1 MANTEVGSAYISIIP
16 SLKGFSSKTF
26 SGFQKAACASFAAIG
41 ASAGAMVAQATKS
54 FAQFEQLQGGAETI
68 FESAADSII
77 KNAQGAF
84 DTAGISING
93 YMDQINLF
101 GMSLKQSLGGDVQKA
116 AQLGDVAIHDMAD
129 NTSVFGSNLRD
140 VQNAYQGF
148 AKQNYTML
156 DNLRLGYGGTREE
169 MQRLI
174 QDANAYEKANGRAG
188 DLTIEKFGD
197 VVQAIHDI
205 QEAQGMTGNS
215 AREAAHTISGS
226 IDTMKAAWQNWLTA
240 LADPRGD
247 IDGMTAKLMTS
258 IGNVAKNLLPVIVS
272 LAKNIAQALPAVLST
287 AIPALAGIISTFF
300 TSINWGEL
308 ASVVSN
314 GIGQAI
320 SMGINAITSIPD
332 VAGKLIGLIQEQLK
346 SATLDTS
353 GLFAGVDFGDLSSAL
368 DTLKTTISQAFTSI
382 GAALGNSANDG
393 SAFQSFGQVIANV
406 CTMIVNAI
414 NFAIPIITAMAADLI
429 NLGQVVLPIIIGAI
443 NTIAPI
449 ISSLLPVLTL
459 LSGFIAPVI
468 VGFMAFKA
476 LAPIIE
482 TLKGF
487 QTAFAAVNTVMMQ
500 NPILAVIA
508 AIALLAVGI
517 KTLWDTNEGFRNAVI
532 GIWEAV
538 VGAFTTAAQTIQGA
552 WQAVCDFFGMIVS
565 AISGFLSGA
574 GEVIGGIFQAA
585 GELVINIWNGV
596 ISFFAPVPAAII
608 GFFAGI
614 GGGISGFFSQAWELI
629 SGIWNAVI
637 SFFSGNPTAIIDF
650 FTSIPEGI
658 ASFFRSAA
666 DTLRNIW
673 DNAVSFIAGIPGK
686 IVGFFAGMHIEFPKI
701 KLPHFAIKGS
711 FSLSPP
717 SIPTLSVD
725 WYAKGGIF
733 SSPSVIGV
741 GEAGTEAVLPIDKLN
756 QFIDTPDKSADEQGY
771 GDKLD
776 KMIQLLELLLQK
788 DNSVYLNSTKISGE
802 LAVGASALA
811 KARGAAL

>member
-1 MANTEVGSAYISIIP
+1 MANTEVGSAYVSIIP
-16 SLKGFSSKTF
+16 SLKGFNSKTF

-41 ASAGAMVAQATKS
+41 AGASAMVAQATKS

-84 DTAGISING
+84 DTAGISINE
-93 YMDQINLF
+93 YMDQVNLF

-287 AIPALAGIISTFF
+287 AIPALAGVIATFF
-300 TSINWGEL
+300 TSINWTEL

-382 GAALGNSANDG
+382 SAALGNTTSDG
-393 SAFQSFGQVIANV
+393 SAFESFGQVVANV

-414 NFAIPIITAMAADLI
+414 NVAIPVITAMVTSLI
-429 NLGQVVLPIIIGAI
+429 NLGQDVLPMIAGAI
-443 NTIAPI
+443 SAIAP
-449 ISSLLPVLTL
+449 LVLAVLQTL
-459 LSGFIAPVI
+459 APLIGPVI
-468 VGFMAFKA
+468 AGFMLFKT
-476 LAPIIE
+476 LAPAIE
-482 TLKGF
+482 MLKGF
-487 QTAFAAVNTVMMQ
+487 QGAFAAVNQVMKA
-500 NPILAVIA
+500 NPILAIIS
-508 AIALLAVGI
+508 AIALLVIGI

-552 WQAVCDFFGMIVS
+552 WQAVCDFFGTIVG

-585 GELVINIWNGV
+585 GELVINIWTGV

-673 DNAVSFIAGIPGK
+673 DNAVSFIADIPGK

-701 KLPHFAIKGS
+701 KLPHFSIKGT

-733 SSPSVIGV
+733 SSPSIIGV

-756 QFIDTPDKSADEQGY
+756 QFIDTPDKSADEQEY

>member
-1 MANTEVGSAYISIIP
+1 
-16 SLKGFSSKTF
+16 
-26 SGFQKAACASFAAIG
+26 
-41 ASAGAMVAQATKS
+41 
-54 FAQFEQLQGGAETI
+54 
-68 FESAADSII
+68 
-77 KNAQGAF
+77 
-84 DTAGISING
+84 
-93 YMDQINLF
+93 
-101 GMSLKQSLGGDVQKA
+101 
-116 AQLGDVAIHDMAD
+116 
-129 NTSVFGSNLRD
+129 
-140 VQNAYQGF
+140 
-148 AKQNYTML
+148 
-156 DNLRLGYGGTREE
+156 

-258 IGNVAKNLLPVIVS
+258 IGNVVKNLLPVIVS

-287 AIPALAGIISTFF
+287 AIPALAGVIATFF
-300 TSINWGEL
+300 TSINWTEL

-382 GAALGNSANDG
+382 SAALGNTTSDG
-393 SAFQSFGQVIANV
+393 SAFESFGQVVANV

-414 NFAIPIITAMAADLI
+414 NVAIPVITAMVTSLI
-429 NLGQVVLPIIIGAI
+429 NLGQDVLPMIAGAI
-443 NTIAPI
+443 SAIAP
-449 ISSLLPVLTL
+449 LVLAVLQTL
-459 LSGFIAPVI
+459 APLIGPVI
-468 VGFMAFKA
+468 AGFMLFKT
-476 LAPIIE
+476 LAPAIE
-482 TLKGF
+482 MLKGF
-487 QTAFAAVNTVMMQ
+487 QGAFAAVNQVMKA
-500 NPILAVIA
+500 NPILAIIS
-508 AIALLAVGI
+508 AIALLVIGI

-552 WQAVCDFFGMIVS
+552 WQAVCDFFGTIVG

-585 GELVINIWNGV
+585 GELVINIWTGV

-666 DTLRNIW
+666 DTLRSIW
-673 DNAVSFIAGIPGK
+673 DNAVSFIADIPGK

-701 KLPHFAIKGS
+701 KLPHFSIKGS

-733 SSPSVIGV
+733 SSPSIIGV
-741 GEAGTEAVLPIDKLN
+741 GEAGTEAVLPIDKLS
-756 QFIDTPDKSADEQGY
+756 QFIDTPDKSADDQGY

-776 KMIQLLELLLQK
+776 KMIQLLQLLLQK
-788 DNSVYLNSTKISGE
+788 DNSVYLNSTKLSGE

>member
-41 ASAGAMVAQATKS
+41 ASAGAMIAQATKS

-68 FESAADSII
+68 FADAADSII

-84 DTAGISING
+84 DTAGISINE
-93 YMDQINLF
+93 YMDQVNLF

-174 QDANAYEKANGRAG
+174 QDANAYEKAQGRAG

-287 AIPALAGIISTFF
+287 AIPALASVIATFF
-300 TSINWGEL
+300 TSINWAEL

-414 NFAIPIITAMAADLI
+414 NFAIPVVTAGVTSLI
-429 NLGQVVLPIIIGAI
+429 GLGQAVLPIMSAMVPIVSSILQTLTPLAGIIGPAV
-443 NTIAPI
+443 A
-449 ISSLLPVLTL
+449 
-459 LSGFIAPVI
+459 
-468 VGFMAFKA
+468 GFMAFKA

-487 QTAFAAVNTVMMQ
+487 QGAFAAVNAVMKA
-500 NPILAVIA
+500 NPILAIIS
-508 AIALLAVGI
+508 AIALLVIGI
-517 KTLWDTNEGFRNAVI
+517 KTLWDTNEGFRSAVI

-538 VGAFTTAAQTIQGA
+538 VGAFTTAAQTVQGA
-552 WQAVCDFFGMIVS
+552 WQAVCDFFGTIVS

-673 DNAVSFIAGIPGK
+673 DNAVSFIADIPGK

-733 SSPSVIGV
+733 SSPSIIGV
-741 GEAGTEAVLPIDKLN
+741 GEAGTEAVLPIDKLS
-756 QFIDTPDKSADEQGY
+756 QFIDTPDKSADDQGY

-788 DNSVYLNSTKISGE
+788 DNSVYLNSTKLSGE

>member
-1 MANTEVGSAYISIIP
+1 
-16 SLKGFSSKTF
+16 
-26 SGFQKAACASFAAIG
+26 
-41 ASAGAMVAQATKS
+41 
-54 FAQFEQLQGGAETI
+54 
-68 FESAADSII
+68 
-77 KNAQGAF
+77 
-84 DTAGISING
+84 
-93 YMDQINLF
+93 
-101 GMSLKQSLGGDVQKA
+101 
-116 AQLGDVAIHDMAD
+116 
-129 NTSVFGSNLRD
+129 
-140 VQNAYQGF
+140 
-148 AKQNYTML
+148 
-156 DNLRLGYGGTREE
+156 

-287 AIPALAGIISTFF
+287 AIPALAGVIATFF
-300 TSINWGEL
+300 TSINWTEL

-382 GAALGNSANDG
+382 SAALGNTTSDG
-393 SAFQSFGQVIANV
+393 SAFESFGQVVANV

-414 NFAIPIITAMAADLI
+414 NVAIPVITAMVTSLI
-429 NLGQVVLPIIIGAI
+429 NLGQDVLPMIAGAI
-443 NTIAPI
+443 SAIAP
-449 ISSLLPVLTL
+449 LVLAVLQTL
-459 LSGFIAPVI
+459 APLIGPVI
-468 VGFMAFKA
+468 AGFMLFKT
-476 LAPIIE
+476 LAPAIE
-482 TLKGF
+482 MLKGF
-487 QTAFAAVNTVMMQ
+487 QGAFAAVNQVMKA
-500 NPILAVIA
+500 NPILAIIS
-508 AIALLAVGI
+508 AIALLVIGI

-552 WQAVCDFFGMIVS
+552 WQAVCDFFGTIVG

-585 GELVINIWNGV
+585 GELVINIWTGV

-673 DNAVSFIAGIPGK
+673 DNAVSFIADIPGK

>member
-1 MANTEVGSAYISIIP
+1 MANTEVGSAYVSIIP
-16 SLKGFSSKTF
+16 SLKGFNSKTF

-41 ASAGAMVAQATKS
+41 AGASAMVAQATKS

-68 FESAADSII
+68 FADAADSII

-84 DTAGISING
+84 DTAGISINE
-93 YMDQINLF
+93 YMDQVNLF

-287 AIPALAGIISTFF
+287 AIPALAGVIATFF
-300 TSINWGEL
+300 TSINWTEL

-382 GAALGNSANDG
+382 SAALGNTTSDG
-393 SAFQSFGQVIANV
+393 SAFESFGQVVANV

-414 NFAIPIITAMAADLI
+414 NVAIPVITAMVTSLI
-429 NLGQVVLPIIIGAI
+429 NLGQDVLPMIAGAI
-443 NTIAPI
+443 SAIAP
-449 ISSLLPVLTL
+449 LVLAVLQTL
-459 LSGFIAPVI
+459 APLIGPVI
-468 VGFMAFKA
+468 AGFMLFKT
-476 LAPIIE
+476 LAPAIE
-482 TLKGF
+482 MLKGF
-487 QTAFAAVNTVMMQ
+487 QGAFAAVNQVMKA
-500 NPILAVIA
+500 NPILAIIS
-508 AIALLAVGI
+508 AIALLVIGI

-552 WQAVCDFFGMIVS
+552 WQAVCDFFGTIVG

-585 GELVINIWNGV
+585 GELVINIWTGV

-658 ASFFRSAA
+658 SGFFRSAA

-673 DNAVSFIAGIPGK
+673 DNAVSFIADIPGK

-701 KLPHFAIKGS
+701 KLPHFSIKGS

-733 SSPSVIGV
+733 SSPSIIGV
-741 GEAGTEAVLPIDKLN
+741 GEAGTEAVLPIDKLS
-756 QFIDTPDKSADEQGY
+756 QFIDTPDKSADDQGY

-788 DNSVYLNSTKISGE
+788 DNSVYLNSTKLSGE

>member
-1 MANTEVGSAYISIIP
+1 MANTEVGSAYVSIIP
-16 SLKGFSSKTF
+16 SLKGFNSKTF

-41 ASAGAMVAQATKS
+41 AGASAMVAQATKS

-84 DTAGISING
+84 DTAGISINE
-93 YMDQINLF
+93 YMDQVNLF

-332 VAGKLIGLIQEQLK
+332 VAGKLIGLIQDQLK

-382 GAALGNSANDG
+382 SAALGNSASDG
-393 SAFQSFGQVIANV
+393 SAFQSFGQTIANV

-414 NFAIPIITAMAADLI
+414 NFAIPVVTAGVTSLI
-429 NLGQVVLPIIIGAI
+429 GLGQAVLPIMSAMVPIVSSILQTLTPLAGIIGPAV
-443 NTIAPI
+443 A
-449 ISSLLPVLTL
+449 
-459 LSGFIAPVI
+459 
-468 VGFMAFKA
+468 GFMAFKA

-487 QTAFAAVNTVMMQ
+487 QGAFAAVNAVMKA
-500 NPILAVIA
+500 NPILAIIS
-508 AIALLAVGI
+508 AIALLVIGI
-517 KTLWDTNEGFRNAVI
+517 KTLWDANEGFRSAVI

-552 WQAVCDFFGMIVS
+552 WQAVCDFFGTIVG

-585 GELVINIWNGV
+585 GELVINIWTGV

-673 DNAVSFIAGIPGK
+673 DNAVSFIADIPGK

>member
-1 MANTEVGSAYISIIP
+1 
-16 SLKGFSSKTF
+16 
-26 SGFQKAACASFAAIG
+26 
-41 ASAGAMVAQATKS
+41 
-54 FAQFEQLQGGAETI
+54 
-68 FESAADSII
+68 
-77 KNAQGAF
+77 
-84 DTAGISING
+84 
-93 YMDQINLF
+93 
-101 GMSLKQSLGGDVQKA
+101 
-116 AQLGDVAIHDMAD
+116 
-129 NTSVFGSNLRD
+129 
-140 VQNAYQGF
+140 
-148 AKQNYTML
+148 
-156 DNLRLGYGGTREE
+156 

-226 IDTMKAAWQNWLTA
+226 IDTMKAAWENWLTA

-247 IDGMTAKLMTS
+247 IDGMTAKLITS

-287 AIPALAGIISTFF
+287 AIPALAGVIATFC
-300 TSINWGEL
+300 TSINWAEL

-382 GAALGNSANDG
+382 SAAFGNTSSDG

-414 NFAIPIITAMAADLI
+414 NFAIPVVAAGVTSLI
-429 NLGQVVLPIIIGAI
+429 GLGQAVLPIMSAMVPIVSSILQTLTPLAGIIGPAV
-443 NTIAPI
+443 A
-449 ISSLLPVLTL
+449 
-459 LSGFIAPVI
+459 
-468 VGFMAFKA
+468 GFMAFKA

-487 QTAFAAVNTVMMQ
+487 QGAFAAVNAVMKA
-500 NPILAVIA
+500 NPILAIIS
-508 AIALLAVGI
+508 AIALLVIGI
-517 KTLWDTNEGFRNAVI
+517 KTLWDTNEGFRSAVI

-538 VGAFTTAAQTIQGA
+538 VGAFTTAAQTVQGA
-552 WQAVCDFFGMIVS
+552 WQAVCDFFGTIVS

-585 GELVINIWNGV
+585 GDMVINIWNGV

-629 SGIWNAVI
+629 SGIWNAVV
-637 SFFSGNPTAIIDF
+637 SFFSSNPTAIIDF

-666 DTLRNIW
+666 DTLRSIW
-673 DNAVSFIAGIPGK
+673 DNAVSFIADIPGK

-701 KLPHFAIKGS
+701 KLPHFSIKGS

-733 SSPSVIGV
+733 SSPSIIGV

-756 QFIDTPDKSADEQGY
+756 QFIDTPDKSADEQEY

>member
-1 MANTEVGSAYISIIP
+1 MANTEVGSAYVSIIP
-16 SLKGFSSKTF
+16 SLKGFNSKTF

-41 ASAGAMVAQATKS
+41 ASAGAMIAQATKS

-68 FESAADSII
+68 FADAADSII

-84 DTAGISING
+84 DTAGISINE
-93 YMDQINLF
+93 YMDQVNLF

-287 AIPALAGIISTFF
+287 AIPALADIIATFF

-353 GLFAGVDFGDLSSAL
+353 GLFAGVDFGDLSAAL

-382 GAALGNSANDG
+382 SAALGNTSSDG
-393 SAFQSFGQVIANV
+393 SEFQSFGQVIANV

-414 NFAIPIITAMAADLI
+414 NFAIPVVTAGVTSLI
-429 NLGQVVLPIIIGAI
+429 GLGQAVLPIMSAMVPIVSSILQTLTPLAGIIGPAI
-443 NTIAPI
+443 A
-449 ISSLLPVLTL
+449 
-459 LSGFIAPVI
+459 GFL
-468 VGFMAFKA
+468 AFKA
-476 LAPIIE
+476 IAPIIE

-487 QTAFAAVNTVMMQ
+487 QGAFAAVNAVMKA
-500 NPILAVIA
+500 NPILAIIS
-508 AIALLAVGI
+508 AIALLVIGI

-552 WQAVCDFFGMIVS
+552 WQAVCDFFGTIVS

-574 GEVIGGIFQAA
+574 GEVIGGIFQTA
-585 GELVINIWNGV
+585 GELVINIWTGV

-673 DNAVSFIAGIPGK
+673 DNAVSFIADIPGK

-701 KLPHFAIKGS
+701 KLPHFSIKGS

-733 SSPSVIGV
+733 SSPSIIGV

-756 QFIDTPDKSADEQGY
+756 QFIDTPDKNADEQGY

-788 DNSVYLNSTKISGE
+788 DSSVYLNSTKLSGE
-802 LAVGASALA
+802 LAIGASALA

>member
-1 MANTEVGSAYISIIP
+1 
-16 SLKGFSSKTF
+16 
-26 SGFQKAACASFAAIG
+26 
-41 ASAGAMVAQATKS
+41 
-54 FAQFEQLQGGAETI
+54 
-68 FESAADSII
+68 
-77 KNAQGAF
+77 
-84 DTAGISING
+84 
-93 YMDQINLF
+93 
-101 GMSLKQSLGGDVQKA
+101 
-116 AQLGDVAIHDMAD
+116 
-129 NTSVFGSNLRD
+129 
-140 VQNAYQGF
+140 
-148 AKQNYTML
+148 
-156 DNLRLGYGGTREE
+156 

-226 IDTMKAAWQNWLTA
+226 IDTMKAAWENWLTA

-247 IDGMTAKLMTS
+247 IDGMTAKLITS

-287 AIPALAGIISTFF
+287 AIPALAGVIATFC
-300 TSINWGEL
+300 TSINWAEL

-382 GAALGNSANDG
+382 SAAFGNTSSDG

-414 NFAIPIITAMAADLI
+414 NFAIPVVAAGVTSLI
-429 NLGQVVLPIIIGAI
+429 GLGQAVLPIMSAMVPIVSSILQTLTPLAGIIGPAV
-443 NTIAPI
+443 A
-449 ISSLLPVLTL
+449 
-459 LSGFIAPVI
+459 
-468 VGFMAFKA
+468 GFMAFKA

-487 QTAFAAVNTVMMQ
+487 QGAFAAVNAVMKA
-500 NPILAVIA
+500 NPILAIIS
-508 AIALLAVGI
+508 AIALLVIGI
-517 KTLWDTNEGFRNAVI
+517 KTLWDTNEGFRSAVI

-538 VGAFTTAAQTIQGA
+538 VGAFTTAAQTVQGA
-552 WQAVCDFFGMIVS
+552 WQAVCDFFGTIVS

-585 GELVINIWNGV
+585 GDMVINIWNGV

-629 SGIWNAVI
+629 SGIWNAVV
-637 SFFSGNPTAIIDF
+637 SFFSSNPTAIIDF

-666 DTLRNIW
+666 DTLRSIW
-673 DNAVSFIAGIPGK
+673 DNAVSFIADIPGK

-701 KLPHFAIKGS
+701 KLPHFSIKGS

-733 SSPSVIGV
+733 SSPSIIGV

-756 QFIDTPDKSADEQGY
+756 QFIDTPDKSADEQEY

-788 DNSVYLNSTKISGE
+788 DNSVYLNSTKLSGE

>member
-1 MANTEVGSAYISIIP
+1 
-16 SLKGFSSKTF
+16 
-26 SGFQKAACASFAAIG
+26 
-41 ASAGAMVAQATKS
+41 
-54 FAQFEQLQGGAETI
+54 
-68 FESAADSII
+68 
-77 KNAQGAF
+77 
-84 DTAGISING
+84 
-93 YMDQINLF
+93 
-101 GMSLKQSLGGDVQKA
+101 
-116 AQLGDVAIHDMAD
+116 
-129 NTSVFGSNLRD
+129 
-140 VQNAYQGF
+140 
-148 AKQNYTML
+148 
-156 DNLRLGYGGTREE
+156 

-300 TSINWGEL
+300 TSINWAEL
-308 ASVVSN
+308 ASVVSS

-320 SMGINAITSIPD
+320 SLGINAITSIPD

-353 GLFAGVDFGDLSSAL
+353 GLFAGVDFGDLSAAL
-368 DTLKTTISQAFTSI
+368 DTLKTTISQAFTDI
-382 GAALGNSANDG
+382 GAALGNTSSDG

-414 NFAIPIITAMAADLI
+414 NFAIPVVTIMATSLI
-429 NLGQVVLPIIIGAI
+429 NLGQAVLPIIIGAI

-468 VGFMAFKA
+468 AGIMAFKA

-482 TLKGF
+482 MLKGF
-487 QTAFAAVNTVMMQ
+487 QAAFAAVNAVMMA
-500 NPILAVIA
+500 NPIVAVIA

-552 WQAVCDFFGMIVS
+552 WQAVCDFFGTIVS

-585 GELVINIWNGV
+585 GELVINIWTGV
-596 ISFFAPVPAAII
+596 ISFFATVPAAII

-673 DNAVSFIAGIPGK
+673 DNAVSFIADIPGK

>member
-1 MANTEVGSAYISIIP
+1 
-16 SLKGFSSKTF
+16 
-26 SGFQKAACASFAAIG
+26 
-41 ASAGAMVAQATKS
+41 
-54 FAQFEQLQGGAETI
+54 
-68 FESAADSII
+68 
-77 KNAQGAF
+77 
-84 DTAGISING
+84 
-93 YMDQINLF
+93 
-101 GMSLKQSLGGDVQKA
+101 
-116 AQLGDVAIHDMAD
+116 
-129 NTSVFGSNLRD
+129 
-140 VQNAYQGF
+140 
-148 AKQNYTML
+148 
-156 DNLRLGYGGTREE
+156 

-226 IDTMKAAWQNWLTA
+226 IDTMKAAWENWLTA

-247 IDGMTAKLMTS
+247 IDGMTAKLITS

-287 AIPALAGIISTFF
+287 AIPALAGVIATFC
-300 TSINWGEL
+300 TSINWAEL

-382 GAALGNSANDG
+382 SAAFGNTSSDG

-414 NFAIPIITAMAADLI
+414 NFAIPVVAAGVTSLI
-429 NLGQVVLPIIIGAI
+429 GLGQAVLPIMSAMVPIVSSILQTLTPLAGIIGPAV
-443 NTIAPI
+443 A
-449 ISSLLPVLTL
+449 
-459 LSGFIAPVI
+459 
-468 VGFMAFKA
+468 GFMAFKA

-487 QTAFAAVNTVMMQ
+487 QGAFAAVNAVMKA
-500 NPILAVIA
+500 NPILAIIS
-508 AIALLAVGI
+508 AIALLVIGI
-517 KTLWDTNEGFRNAVI
+517 KTLWDTNEGFRSAVI

-538 VGAFTTAAQTIQGA
+538 VGAFTTAAQTVQGA
-552 WQAVCDFFGMIVS
+552 WQAVCDFFGTIVS
-565 AISGFLSGA
+565 AISGFLSSA

-585 GELVINIWNGV
+585 GDMVINIWNGV

-629 SGIWNAVI
+629 SGIWNAVV
-637 SFFSGNPTAIIDF
+637 SFFSSNPTAIIDF

-666 DTLRNIW
+666 DTLRSIW
-673 DNAVSFIAGIPGK
+673 DNAVSFIADIPGK

-701 KLPHFAIKGS
+701 KLPHFSIKGS

-733 SSPSVIGV
+733 SSPSIIGV

-756 QFIDTPDKSADEQGY
+756 QFIDTPDKSADEQEY

>member
-1 MANTEVGSAYISIIP
+1 
-16 SLKGFSSKTF
+16 
-26 SGFQKAACASFAAIG
+26 
-41 ASAGAMVAQATKS
+41 
-54 FAQFEQLQGGAETI
+54 
-68 FESAADSII
+68 
-77 KNAQGAF
+77 
-84 DTAGISING
+84 
-93 YMDQINLF
+93 
-101 GMSLKQSLGGDVQKA
+101 
-116 AQLGDVAIHDMAD
+116 
-129 NTSVFGSNLRD
+129 
-140 VQNAYQGF
+140 
-148 AKQNYTML
+148 
-156 DNLRLGYGGTREE
+156 

-300 TSINWGEL
+300 TSINWAEL
-308 ASVVSN
+308 ASVVSS

-320 SMGINAITSIPD
+320 SMGISAITSIPD

-353 GLFAGVDFGDLSSAL
+353 GLFAGVDFSGLSSAL
-368 DTLKTTISQAFTSI
+368 DTLKTTISQAFASI
-382 GAALGNSANDG
+382 SAALGNSASDD
-393 SAFQSFGQVIANV
+393 SAFQSFGQTIANV

-414 NFAIPIITAMAADLI
+414 NFAIPVVTAGVTSLI
-429 NLGQVVLPIIIGAI
+429 GLGQAVLPIMSAMV
-443 NTIAPI
+443 PI
-449 ISSLLPVLTL
+449 VSSLLQTLTPL
-459 LSGFIAPVI
+459 AGIIGPAVAGFL
-468 VGFMAFKA
+468 AFKA
-476 LAPIIE
+476 IAPIIE

-487 QTAFAAVNTVMMQ
+487 QGAFAAVNAVMKA
-500 NPILAVIA
+500 NPILAIIS
-508 AIALLAVGI
+508 AIALLVIGI

-538 VGAFTTAAQTIQGA
+538 VGAFTTAAQTVQGA
-552 WQAVCDFFGMIVS
+552 WQAVCDFFGTIVS
-565 AISGFLSGA
+565 TISGFLSGA

-585 GELVINIWNGV
+585 GDLVINIWSGV
-596 ISFFAPVPAAII
+596 VSFFAPIPGAII
-608 GFFAGI
+608 ALFSGI
-614 GGGISGFFSQAWELI
+614 GSGISGFFSQAWELI
-629 SGIWNAVI
+629 SGIWSAVVG
-637 SFFSGNPTAIIDF
+637 FFAGNPTAIIDF
-650 FTSIPEGI
+650 FASIPEGI
-658 ASFFRSAA
+658 SGFFRSAG
-666 DTLRNIW
+666 DTLRSIW
-673 DNAVSFIAGIPGK
+673 DGVISFFADIPGK

-701 KLPHFAIKGS
+701 KLPHFSIHGS
-711 FSLSPP
+711 FSLNPP
-717 SIPTLSVD
+717 SIPTLGVD

-756 QFIDTPDKSADEQGY
+756 QFIDTPDKNADEGGY

-788 DNSVYLNSTKISGE
+788 DSSVYLNSTKLSGE
-802 LAVGASALA
+802 LAGGASALA
-811 KARGAAL
+811 RARGAAL

>member
-1 MANTEVGSAYISIIP
+1 
-16 SLKGFSSKTF
+16 
-26 SGFQKAACASFAAIG
+26 
-41 ASAGAMVAQATKS
+41 
-54 FAQFEQLQGGAETI
+54 
-68 FESAADSII
+68 
-77 KNAQGAF
+77 
-84 DTAGISING
+84 
-93 YMDQINLF
+93 
-101 GMSLKQSLGGDVQKA
+101 
-116 AQLGDVAIHDMAD
+116 
-129 NTSVFGSNLRD
+129 
-140 VQNAYQGF
+140 
-148 AKQNYTML
+148 
-156 DNLRLGYGGTREE
+156 

-287 AIPALAGIISTFF
+287 AIPALAGVIATFF
-300 TSINWGEL
+300 TSINWTEL

-382 GAALGNSANDG
+382 SAALGNTTSDG
-393 SAFQSFGQVIANV
+393 SAFESFGQVVANV

-414 NFAIPIITAMAADLI
+414 NVAIPVITAMVTSLI
-429 NLGQVVLPIIIGAI
+429 NLGQDVLPMIAGAI
-443 NTIAPI
+443 SAIAP
-449 ISSLLPVLTL
+449 LVLAVLQTL
-459 LSGFIAPVI
+459 APLIGPVI
-468 VGFMAFKA
+468 AGFMLFKT
-476 LAPIIE
+476 LAPAIE
-482 TLKGF
+482 MLKGF
-487 QTAFAAVNTVMMQ
+487 QGAFAAVNQVMKA
-500 NPILAVIA
+500 NPILAIIS
-508 AIALLAVGI
+508 AIALLVIGI

-552 WQAVCDFFGMIVS
+552 WQAVCDFFGTIVG

-585 GELVINIWNGV
+585 GELVINIWTGV

-666 DTLRNIW
+666 DTLRSIW
-673 DNAVSFIAGIPGK
+673 DNAVSFIADIPGK

-701 KLPHFAIKGS
+701 KLPHFSIKGS

-733 SSPSVIGV
+733 SSPSIIGV
-741 GEAGTEAVLPIDKLN
+741 GEAGTEAVLPIDKLS
-756 QFIDTPDKSADEQGY
+756 QFIDTPDKSADDQGY

-776 KMIQLLELLLQK
+776 KMIQLLQLLLQK
-788 DNSVYLNSTKISGE
+788 DNSVYLNSTKLSGE

>member
-1 MANTEVGSAYISIIP
+1 
-16 SLKGFSSKTF
+16 
-26 SGFQKAACASFAAIG
+26 
-41 ASAGAMVAQATKS
+41 
-54 FAQFEQLQGGAETI
+54 
-68 FESAADSII
+68 
-77 KNAQGAF
+77 
-84 DTAGISING
+84 
-93 YMDQINLF
+93 
-101 GMSLKQSLGGDVQKA
+101 
-116 AQLGDVAIHDMAD
+116 
-129 NTSVFGSNLRD
+129 
-140 VQNAYQGF
+140 
-148 AKQNYTML
+148 
-156 DNLRLGYGGTREE
+156 

-287 AIPALAGIISTFF
+287 AIPALAGIIATFF
-300 TSINWGEL
+300 TSINWNEL
-308 ASVVSN
+308 ASVVSS

-332 VAGKLIGLIQEQLK
+332 VAGKLIGLIQDQLK

-382 GAALGNSANDG
+382 SAALGNSASDG

-414 NFAIPIITAMAADLI
+414 NFAIPVVTAMATSLI
-429 NLGQVVLPIIIGAI
+429 NLGQVVLPTLVGVLVPVVSSLLQTFTPLAGIIGPVIAGFLAFKA
-443 NTIAPI
+443 IAPI
-449 ISSLLPVLTL
+449 IE
-459 LSGFIAPVI
+459 
-468 VGFMAFKA
+468 M
-476 LAPIIE
+476 
-482 TLKGF
+482 LKGF
-487 QTAFAAVNTVMMQ
+487 QTTFAAVNAVMMA
-500 NPILAVIA
+500 NPIVAVIA

-552 WQAVCDFFGMIVS
+552 WQAVCDFFGTIVS
-565 AISGFLSGA
+565 TISGFLSGA

-585 GELVINIWNGV
+585 GELVIGIWTGV
-596 ISFFAPVPAAII
+596 VSFFAPIPAAII

-658 ASFFRSAA
+658 SSFFRSAA

-673 DNAVSFIAGIPGK
+673 DNVVSFVADIPGK

-701 KLPHFAIKGS
+701 KLPHFSVKGS

-717 SIPTLSVD
+717 SVPTLGID

-733 SSPSVIGV
+733 NSPSVIGV

-788 DNSVYLNSTKISGE
+788 DNSVYLNSTKLSGE

>member
-1 MANTEVGSAYISIIP
+1 MANTEVGSAYVSIIP

-41 ASAGAMVAQATKS
+41 AGASAMVAQATKS

-68 FESAADSII
+68 FADAADSII

-84 DTAGISING
+84 DTAGISINE
-93 YMDQINLF
+93 YMDQVNLF

-382 GAALGNSANDG
+382 SAALGNSASDG
-393 SAFQSFGQVIANV
+393 SAFESFGQVIANV

-414 NFAIPIITAMAADLI
+414 NFAIPVVTAGVTSLI
-429 NLGQVVLPIIIGAI
+429 GLGQAVLPIMSAMVPIVSSILQTLTPLAGIIGPAV
-443 NTIAPI
+443 A
-449 ISSLLPVLTL
+449 
-459 LSGFIAPVI
+459 
-468 VGFMAFKA
+468 GFMAFKA

-487 QTAFAAVNTVMMQ
+487 QGAFAAVNAVMKA
-500 NPILAVIA
+500 NPILAIIS
-508 AIALLAVGI
+508 AIALLVIGI
-517 KTLWDTNEGFRNAVI
+517 KTLWDTNEGFRSAVI

-538 VGAFTTAAQTIQGA
+538 VGAFTTAAQTVQGA
-552 WQAVCDFFGMIVS
+552 WQAVCDFFGTIVS

-673 DNAVSFIAGIPGK
+673 DNAVSFIADIPGK

>member
-1 MANTEVGSAYISIIP
+1 
-16 SLKGFSSKTF
+16 
-26 SGFQKAACASFAAIG
+26 
-41 ASAGAMVAQATKS
+41 
-54 FAQFEQLQGGAETI
+54 
-68 FESAADSII
+68 
-77 KNAQGAF
+77 
-84 DTAGISING
+84 
-93 YMDQINLF
+93 
-101 GMSLKQSLGGDVQKA
+101 
-116 AQLGDVAIHDMAD
+116 
-129 NTSVFGSNLRD
+129 
-140 VQNAYQGF
+140 
-148 AKQNYTML
+148 
-156 DNLRLGYGGTREE
+156 

-287 AIPALAGIISTFF
+287 AIPALASIIATFF

-320 SMGINAITSIPD
+320 SIGINAITSIPD

-353 GLFAGVDFGDLSSAL
+353 GLFAGVDFGDLSGAL

-382 GAALGNSANDG
+382 SAALGNSASDG
-393 SAFQSFGQVIANV
+393 SAFESFGQVIANV

-414 NFAIPIITAMAADLI
+414 NFAIPVVTAGVTSLI
-429 NLGQVVLPIIIGAI
+429 GLGQAVLPIMSAMVPIVSSILQTLTPLAGIIGPAV
-443 NTIAPI
+443 A
-449 ISSLLPVLTL
+449 
-459 LSGFIAPVI
+459 
-468 VGFMAFKA
+468 GFMAFKA

-487 QTAFAAVNTVMMQ
+487 QGAFAAVNAVMKA
-500 NPILAVIA
+500 NPILAIIS
-508 AIALLAVGI
+508 AIALLVIGI
-517 KTLWDTNEGFRNAVI
+517 KTLWDTNEGFRSAVI

-538 VGAFTTAAQTIQGA
+538 VGAFTTAAQTVQGA
-552 WQAVCDFFGMIVS
+552 WQAVCDFFGTIVS

-673 DNAVSFIAGIPGK
+673 DNAVSFIADIPGK

>member
-1 MANTEVGSAYISIIP
+1 MANTEVGSAYVSIIP

-41 ASAGAMVAQATKS
+41 AGASAMVAQATKS

-68 FESAADSII
+68 FADAADSII

-84 DTAGISING
+84 DTAGISINE
-93 YMDQINLF
+93 YMDQVNLF

-287 AIPALAGIISTFF
+287 AIPALASVIATFF
-300 TSINWGEL
+300 TSINWAEL

-414 NFAIPIITAMAADLI
+414 NFAIPVVTAGVTSLI
-429 NLGQVVLPIIIGAI
+429 GLGQAVLPIMSAMVPIVSSILQTLTPLAGIIGPAV
-443 NTIAPI
+443 A
-449 ISSLLPVLTL
+449 
-459 LSGFIAPVI
+459 
-468 VGFMAFKA
+468 GFMAFKA

-487 QTAFAAVNTVMMQ
+487 QGAFAAVNAVMKA
-500 NPILAVIA
+500 NPILAIIS
-508 AIALLAVGI
+508 AIALLVIGI
-517 KTLWDTNEGFRNAVI
+517 KTLWDTNEGFRSAVI

-538 VGAFTTAAQTIQGA
+538 VGAFTTAAQTVQGA
-552 WQAVCDFFGMIVS
+552 WQAVCDFFGTIVS

-673 DNAVSFIAGIPGK
+673 DNAVSFIADIPGK

-733 SSPSVIGV
+733 SSPSIIGV
-741 GEAGTEAVLPIDKLN
+741 GEAGTEAVLPIDKLS
-756 QFIDTPDKSADEQGY
+756 QFIDTPDKSADDQGY

-788 DNSVYLNSTKISGE
+788 DNSVYLNSTKLSGE

>member
-1 MANTEVGSAYISIIP
+1 MANTEVGSAYVSIIP
-16 SLKGFSSKTF
+16 SLKGFNSKTF

-41 ASAGAMVAQATKS
+41 AGASAMVAQATKS

-84 DTAGISING
+84 DTAGISINE
-93 YMDQINLF
+93 YMDQVNLF

-382 GAALGNSANDG
+382 SAALGNSASDG
-393 SAFQSFGQVIANV
+393 SAFESFGQVIANV

-414 NFAIPIITAMAADLI
+414 NFAIPVVTAGVTSLI
-429 NLGQVVLPIIIGAI
+429 GLGQAVLPIMSAMVPIVSSILQTLTPLAGIIGPAV
-443 NTIAPI
+443 A
-449 ISSLLPVLTL
+449 
-459 LSGFIAPVI
+459 
-468 VGFMAFKA
+468 GFMAFKA

-487 QTAFAAVNTVMMQ
+487 QGAFAAVNAVMKA
-500 NPILAVIA
+500 NPILAIIS
-508 AIALLAVGI
+508 AIALLVIGI

-552 WQAVCDFFGMIVS
+552 WQAVCDFFGTIVS

-585 GELVINIWNGV
+585 GELVINIWTGV

-629 SGIWNAVI
+629 SGIWDAVI

-673 DNAVSFIAGIPGK
+673 DNAVSFIADIPGK

-701 KLPHFAIKGS
+701 KLPHFSIKGT

-733 SSPSVIGV
+733 SSPSIIGV

-756 QFIDTPDKSADEQGY
+756 QFIDTPDKSADEQEY

>member
-1 MANTEVGSAYISIIP
+1 
-16 SLKGFSSKTF
+16 
-26 SGFQKAACASFAAIG
+26 
-41 ASAGAMVAQATKS
+41 
-54 FAQFEQLQGGAETI
+54 
-68 FESAADSII
+68 
-77 KNAQGAF
+77 
-84 DTAGISING
+84 
-93 YMDQINLF
+93 
-101 GMSLKQSLGGDVQKA
+101 
-116 AQLGDVAIHDMAD
+116 
-129 NTSVFGSNLRD
+129 
-140 VQNAYQGF
+140 
-148 AKQNYTML
+148 
-156 DNLRLGYGGTREE
+156 

-226 IDTMKAAWQNWLTA
+226 IDTMKAAWENWLTA

-247 IDGMTAKLMTS
+247 IDGMTGKLITS

-287 AIPALAGIISTFF
+287 AIPALASVIATFF
-300 TSINWGEL
+300 TSINWAEL

-368 DTLKTTISQAFTSI
+368 DTLKTTISQAFTNIS
-382 GAALGNSANDG
+382 AALGNSANDG
-393 SAFQSFGQVIANV
+393 TAFQSFGQVIANV

-414 NFAIPIITAMAADLI
+414 NFAIPVVTAGVTSLI
-429 NLGQVVLPIIIGAI
+429 GLGQAVLPIMSAMVPIVSSILQTLTPLAGIIGPAV
-443 NTIAPI
+443 A
-449 ISSLLPVLTL
+449 
-459 LSGFIAPVI
+459 
-468 VGFMAFKA
+468 GFMAFKA
-476 LAPIIE
+476 IAPIIE

-487 QTAFAAVNTVMMQ
+487 QGAFAAVNQVMKA
-500 NPILAVIA
+500 NPILAIIS
-508 AIALLAVGI
+508 AIALLVIGI
-517 KTLWDTNEGFRNAVI
+517 KTLWDTNEGFRSAVI

-538 VGAFTTAAQTIQGA
+538 VGAFTTAAQTVQGA
-552 WQAVCDFFGMIVS
+552 WQAVCDFFGTIVS
-565 AISGFLSGA
+565 TISGFLSGA

-673 DNAVSFIAGIPGK
+673 DNAVSFIADIPGK

>member
-1 MANTEVGSAYISIIP
+1 MANTEVGSAYVSIIP
-16 SLKGFSSKTF
+16 SLKGFNSKTF

-68 FESAADSII
+68 FESAADSIV

-226 IDTMKAAWQNWLTA
+226 IDTMKAAWENWLTA

-247 IDGMTAKLMTS
+247 IDGMTAKLITS

-287 AIPALAGIISTFF
+287 AIPALADIIATFF
-300 TSINWGEL
+300 TSINWSEL
-308 ASVVSN
+308 ASVVSS

-382 GAALGNSANDG
+382 SAALGNSASDG
-393 SAFQSFGQVIANV
+393 SAFESFGQVIANV

-414 NFAIPIITAMAADLI
+414 NFAIPVVTAGVTSLI
-429 NLGQVVLPIIIGAI
+429 GLGQAVLPIMSAMVPIVSSILQTLTPLAGIIGPAV
-443 NTIAPI
+443 A
-449 ISSLLPVLTL
+449 
-459 LSGFIAPVI
+459 
-468 VGFMAFKA
+468 GFMAFKA

-487 QTAFAAVNTVMMQ
+487 QGAFAAVNAVMKA
-500 NPILAVIA
+500 NPILAIIS
-508 AIALLAVGI
+508 AIALLVIGI
-517 KTLWDTNEGFRNAVI
+517 KTLWDTNEGFRSAVI

-538 VGAFTTAAQTIQGA
+538 VGAFTTAAQTVQGA
-552 WQAVCDFFGMIVS
+552 WQAVCDFFGTIVS
-565 AISGFLSGA
+565 AISGFLNGA

-585 GELVINIWNGV
+585 GELVINIWMGV

-673 DNAVSFIAGIPGK
+673 DNAVSFIADIPGK

>member
-1 MANTEVGSAYISIIP
+1 MANTEVGSAYVSIIP
-16 SLKGFSSKTF
+16 SLKGFNSKTF

-41 ASAGAMVAQATKS
+41 AGASAMVAQATKS

-68 FESAADSII
+68 FADAADSII

-84 DTAGISING
+84 DTAGISINE
-93 YMDQINLF
+93 YMDQVNLF

-226 IDTMKAAWQNWLTA
+226 IDTMKAAWENWLTA

-247 IDGMTAKLMTS
+247 IDGMTAKLITS

-287 AIPALAGIISTFF
+287 AIPALADIIATFF
-300 TSINWGEL
+300 TSINWSEL
-308 ASVVSN
+308 ASVVSS

-382 GAALGNSANDG
+382 SAALGNSASDG
-393 SAFQSFGQVIANV
+393 SAFESFGQVIANV

-414 NFAIPIITAMAADLI
+414 NFAIPVVTAGVTSLI
-429 NLGQVVLPIIIGAI
+429 GLGQAVLPIMSAIVPIVSSILQTLTPLAGIIGPAV
-443 NTIAPI
+443 A
-449 ISSLLPVLTL
+449 
-459 LSGFIAPVI
+459 
-468 VGFMAFKA
+468 GFMAFKA

-487 QTAFAAVNTVMMQ
+487 QGAFAAVNAVMKA
-500 NPILAVIA
+500 NPILAIIS
-508 AIALLAVGI
+508 AIALLVIGI
-517 KTLWDTNEGFRNAVI
+517 KTLWDTNEGFRSAVI

-538 VGAFTTAAQTIQGA
+538 VGAFTTAAQTVQGA
-552 WQAVCDFFGMIVS
+552 WQAVCDFFGTIVS

-629 SGIWNAVI
+629 SGIWNAVV
-637 SFFSGNPTAIIDF
+637 SFFSSNPTAIIDF
-650 FTSIPEGI
+650 FASIPEGI
-658 ASFFRSAA
+658 ASFFRSAG
-666 DTLRNIW
+666 DTLRNIFN
-673 DNAVSFIAGIPGK
+673 DVVSFVADIPGK

-701 KLPHFAIKGS
+701 KLPHFSIKGS
-711 FSLSPP
+711 FSLNPP
-717 SIPTLSVD
+717 SIPTLGVD

-733 SSPSVIGV
+733 NSPSVIGV

-756 QFIDTPDKSADEQGY
+756 QFIDTPDKNADEQGY
-771 GDKLD
+771 SDKLD

>member
-16 SLKGFSSKTF
+16 SLKGFNSKTF

-41 ASAGAMVAQATKS
+41 AGASAMVAQATKS

-84 DTAGISING
+84 DTAGISINE
-93 YMDQINLF
+93 YMDQVNLF

-174 QDANAYEKANGRAG
+174 QDANAYEKANGCAG

-226 IDTMKAAWQNWLTA
+226 IDTMKAAWENWLTA

-247 IDGMTAKLMTS
+247 IDGMTAKLITS

-287 AIPALAGIISTFF
+287 AIPALADIIAAFF
-300 TSINWGEL
+300 TSINWSEL
-308 ASVVSN
+308 TSVVSS

-353 GLFAGVDFGDLSSAL
+353 GLFAGVDFGDLSAAL

-382 GAALGNSANDG
+382 SAALGNSASDG

-414 NFAIPIITAMAADLI
+414 NFAIPVVTAGVTSLI
-429 NLGQVVLPIIIGAI
+429 GLGQAVLPIMSAMVPIVSSILQTLTPLAGIIGPAV
-443 NTIAPI
+443 A
-449 ISSLLPVLTL
+449 
-459 LSGFIAPVI
+459 
-468 VGFMAFKA
+468 GFMAFKA
-476 LAPIIE
+476 IAPIIE

-487 QTAFAAVNTVMMQ
+487 QGAFAAVNAVMKA
-500 NPILAVIA
+500 NPILAIIS
-508 AIALLAVGI
+508 AIALLVIGI
-517 KTLWDTNEGFRNAVI
+517 KTLWDTNEGFRSAVI

-538 VGAFTTAAQTIQGA
+538 VGAFTTAAQTVQGA
-552 WQAVCDFFGMIVS
+552 WQAVCDFFGTIVS

-658 ASFFRSAA
+658 SGFFRSAA

-673 DNAVSFIAGIPGK
+673 DNAVSFIADIPGK

-701 KLPHFAIKGS
+701 KLPHFSIKGS

-733 SSPSVIGV
+733 SSPSIIGV
-741 GEAGTEAVLPIDKLN
+741 GEAGTEAVLPIDKLS
-756 QFIDTPDKSADEQGY
+756 QFIDTPDKSADDQGY

-788 DNSVYLNSTKISGE
+788 DNSVYLNSTKLSGE

>member
-1 MANTEVGSAYISIIP
+1 MANTEVGSTYVSIIP
-16 SLKGFSSKTF
+16 SLKGFNSKTF

-41 ASAGAMVAQATKS
+41 AGASAMVAQATKS

-84 DTAGISING
+84 DTAGISINE
-93 YMDQINLF
+93 YMDQVNLF

-382 GAALGNSANDG
+382 SAALGNSASDG
-393 SAFQSFGQVIANV
+393 SAFESFGQVIANV

-414 NFAIPIITAMAADLI
+414 NFAIPVVTAGVTSLI
-429 NLGQVVLPIIIGAI
+429 GLGQAVLPIMSAMVPIVSSILQTLTPLAGIIGPAV
-443 NTIAPI
+443 A
-449 ISSLLPVLTL
+449 
-459 LSGFIAPVI
+459 
-468 VGFMAFKA
+468 GFMAFKA

-487 QTAFAAVNTVMMQ
+487 QGAFAAVNAVMKA
-500 NPILAVIA
+500 NPILAIIS
-508 AIALLAVGI
+508 AIALLVIGI

-552 WQAVCDFFGMIVS
+552 WQAVCDFFGTIVS

-585 GELVINIWNGV
+585 GELVINIWTGV

-629 SGIWNAVI
+629 SGIWDAVI

-673 DNAVSFIAGIPGK
+673 DNAVSFIADIPGK

-701 KLPHFAIKGS
+701 KLPHFSIKGT

-733 SSPSVIGV
+733 SSPSIIGV

-756 QFIDTPDKSADEQGY
+756 QFIDTPDKSADEQEY

>member
-1 MANTEVGSAYISIIP
+1 MANTEVGSAYVSIIP
-16 SLKGFSSKTF
+16 SLKGFNSKTF

-41 ASAGAMVAQATKS
+41 AGASAMVAQATKS

-84 DTAGISING
+84 DTAGISINE
-93 YMDQINLF
+93 YMDQVNLF

-226 IDTMKAAWQNWLTA
+226 IDTMKAAWENWLTA

-247 IDGMTAKLMTS
+247 IDGMTAKLITS

-287 AIPALAGIISTFF
+287 AIPALADIIAAFF
-300 TSINWGEL
+300 TSINWSEL
-308 ASVVSN
+308 ASVVSS

-382 GAALGNSANDG
+382 SAALGNSASDG
-393 SAFQSFGQVIANV
+393 SAFESFGQVIANV

-414 NFAIPIITAMAADLI
+414 NFAIPVVTAGVTSLI
-429 NLGQVVLPIIIGAI
+429 GLGQAVLPIMSAMVPIVSSILQTLTPLAGIIGPAV
-443 NTIAPI
+443 A
-449 ISSLLPVLTL
+449 
-459 LSGFIAPVI
+459 
-468 VGFMAFKA
+468 GFMAFKA

-487 QTAFAAVNTVMMQ
+487 QGAFAAVNAVMKA
-500 NPILAVIA
+500 NPILAIIS
-508 AIALLAVGI
+508 AIALLVIGI

-552 WQAVCDFFGMIVS
+552 WQAVCDFFGTIVS

-585 GELVINIWNGV
+585 GELVINIWTGV

-629 SGIWNAVI
+629 SGIWDAVI

-673 DNAVSFIAGIPGK
+673 DNAVSFIADIPGK

-701 KLPHFAIKGS
+701 KLPHFSIKGT

-733 SSPSVIGV
+733 SSPSIIGV

-756 QFIDTPDKSADEQGY
+756 QFIDTPDKSADEQEY

>member
-1 MANTEVGSAYISIIP
+1 MANTEVGSAYVSIIP
-16 SLKGFSSKTF
+16 SLKGFNSKTF

-84 DTAGISING
+84 DTAGISINE
-93 YMDQINLF
+93 YMDQVNLF

-382 GAALGNSANDG
+382 SAALGNSASDG
-393 SAFQSFGQVIANV
+393 SAFESFGQVIANV

-414 NFAIPIITAMAADLI
+414 NFAIPVVTAGVTSLI
-429 NLGQVVLPIIIGAI
+429 GLGQAVLPIMSAMVPIVSSILQTLTPLAGIIGPAV
-443 NTIAPI
+443 A
-449 ISSLLPVLTL
+449 
-459 LSGFIAPVI
+459 
-468 VGFMAFKA
+468 GFMAFKA

-487 QTAFAAVNTVMMQ
+487 QGAFAAVNAVMKA
-500 NPILAVIA
+500 NPILAIIS
-508 AIALLAVGI
+508 AIALLVIGI
-517 KTLWDTNEGFRNAVI
+517 KTLWDTNEGFRSAVI

-538 VGAFTTAAQTIQGA
+538 VGAFTTAAQTVQGA
-552 WQAVCDFFGMIVS
+552 WQAVCDFFGTIVS

-666 DTLRNIW
+666 DTLRSIW
-673 DNAVSFIAGIPGK
+673 DNAVSFIADIPGK

-701 KLPHFAIKGS
+701 KLPHFSIKGS

-733 SSPSVIGV
+733 SSPSIIGV
-741 GEAGTEAVLPIDKLN
+741 GEAGTEAVLPIDKLS
-756 QFIDTPDKSADEQGY
+756 QFIDTPDKSADDQGY

-788 DNSVYLNSTKISGE
+788 DNSVYLNSTKLSGE

>member
-1 MANTEVGSAYISIIP
+1 
-16 SLKGFSSKTF
+16 
-26 SGFQKAACASFAAIG
+26 
-41 ASAGAMVAQATKS
+41 
-54 FAQFEQLQGGAETI
+54 
-68 FESAADSII
+68 
-77 KNAQGAF
+77 
-84 DTAGISING
+84 
-93 YMDQINLF
+93 
-101 GMSLKQSLGGDVQKA
+101 
-116 AQLGDVAIHDMAD
+116 
-129 NTSVFGSNLRD
+129 
-140 VQNAYQGF
+140 
-148 AKQNYTML
+148 
-156 DNLRLGYGGTREE
+156 

-226 IDTMKAAWQNWLTA
+226 IDTMKAAWENWLTA

-287 AIPALAGIISTFF
+287 AIPALAGVIATFF

-308 ASVVSN
+308 ASVVSS

-487 QTAFAAVNTVMMQ
+487 QGAFAAVNAVMKA
-500 NPILAVIA
+500 NPILAIIS
-508 AIALLAVGI
+508 AIALLVIGI
-517 KTLWDTNEGFRNAVI
+517 KTLWDTNEGFRSAVI

-538 VGAFTTAAQTIQGA
+538 VGAFTTAAQTVQGA
-552 WQAVCDFFGMIVS
+552 WQAVCDFFGTIVS

-574 GEVIGGIFQAA
+574 CVIGGIFQAA

-673 DNAVSFIAGIPGK
+673 DNAVSFIADIPGK

>member
-1 MANTEVGSAYISIIP
+1 MANTEVGSAYVSIIP
-16 SLKGFSSKTF
+16 SLKGFNSKTF

-68 FESAADSII
+68 FESAADSIV

-226 IDTMKAAWQNWLTA
+226 IDTMKAAWENWLTA

-247 IDGMTAKLMTS
+247 IDGMTAKLITS

-287 AIPALAGIISTFF
+287 AIPALADIIATFF
-300 TSINWGEL
+300 TSINWSEL
-308 ASVVSN
+308 ASVVSS

-382 GAALGNSANDG
+382 SAALGNSASDG
-393 SAFQSFGQVIANV
+393 SAFESFGQVIANV

-414 NFAIPIITAMAADLI
+414 NFAIPVVTAGVTSLI
-429 NLGQVVLPIIIGAI
+429 GLGQAVLPIMSAMVPIVSSILQTLTPLAGIIGPAV
-443 NTIAPI
+443 A
-449 ISSLLPVLTL
+449 
-459 LSGFIAPVI
+459 
-468 VGFMAFKA
+468 GFMAFKA

-487 QTAFAAVNTVMMQ
+487 QGAFAAVNAVMKA
-500 NPILAVIA
+500 NPILAIIS
-508 AIALLAVGI
+508 AIALLVIGI
-517 KTLWDTNEGFRNAVI
+517 KTLWDTNEGFRSAVI

-538 VGAFTTAAQTIQGA
+538 VGAFTTAAQTVQGA
-552 WQAVCDFFGMIVS
+552 WQAVCDFFGTIVS
-565 AISGFLSGA
+565 AISGSLCGA

-585 GELVINIWNGV
+585 GELVINIWMGV

-673 DNAVSFIAGIPGK
+673 DNAVSFIADIPGK

>member
-1 MANTEVGSAYISIIP
+1 MANTEVGSAYVSIIP
-16 SLKGFSSKTF
+16 SLKGFNSKTF

-41 ASAGAMVAQATKS
+41 AGASAMVAQATKS

-84 DTAGISING
+84 DTAGISINE
-93 YMDQINLF
+93 YMDQVNLF

-287 AIPALAGIISTFF
+287 AIPALAGVIATFF
-300 TSINWGEL
+300 TSINWTEL

-382 GAALGNSANDG
+382 SAALGNTTSDG
-393 SAFQSFGQVIANV
+393 SAFESFGQVVANV

-414 NFAIPIITAMAADLI
+414 NVAIPVITAMVTSLI
-429 NLGQVVLPIIIGAI
+429 NLGQDVLPMIAGAI
-443 NTIAPI
+443 SAIAP
-449 ISSLLPVLTL
+449 LVLAVLQTL
-459 LSGFIAPVI
+459 APLIGPVI
-468 VGFMAFKA
+468 AGFMLFKT
-476 LAPIIE
+476 LAPAIE
-482 TLKGF
+482 MLKGF
-487 QTAFAAVNTVMMQ
+487 QGAFAAVNQVMKA
-500 NPILAVIA
+500 NPILAIIS
-508 AIALLAVGI
+508 AIALLVIGI

-552 WQAVCDFFGMIVS
+552 WQAVCDFFGTIVG

-585 GELVINIWNGV
+585 GELVINIWTGV

-658 ASFFRSAA
+658 SGFFRSAA
-666 DTLRNIW
+666 DTLRSIW
-673 DNAVSFIAGIPGK
+673 DNAVSFIADIPGK

-701 KLPHFAIKGS
+701 KLPHFSIKGS

-733 SSPSVIGV
+733 SSPSIIGV
-741 GEAGTEAVLPIDKLN
+741 GEAGTEAVLPIDKLS
-756 QFIDTPDKSADEQGY
+756 QFIDTPDKSADDQGY

-788 DNSVYLNSTKISGE
+788 DNSVYLNSTKLSGE

>member
-1 MANTEVGSAYISIIP
+1 
-16 SLKGFSSKTF
+16 
-26 SGFQKAACASFAAIG
+26 
-41 ASAGAMVAQATKS
+41 
-54 FAQFEQLQGGAETI
+54 
-68 FESAADSII
+68 
-77 KNAQGAF
+77 
-84 DTAGISING
+84 
-93 YMDQINLF
+93 
-101 GMSLKQSLGGDVQKA
+101 
-116 AQLGDVAIHDMAD
+116 
-129 NTSVFGSNLRD
+129 
-140 VQNAYQGF
+140 
-148 AKQNYTML
+148 
-156 DNLRLGYGGTREE
+156 

-226 IDTMKAAWQNWLTA
+226 IDTMKAAWENWLTA

-287 AIPALAGIISTFF
+287 AIPALAGVIATFF
-300 TSINWGEL
+300 TSINWTEL

-382 GAALGNSANDG
+382 SAALGNTTSDG
-393 SAFQSFGQVIANV
+393 SAFESFGQVVANV

-414 NFAIPIITAMAADLI
+414 NVAIPVITAMVTSLI
-429 NLGQVVLPIIIGAI
+429 NLGQDVLPMIAGAI
-443 NTIAPI
+443 SAIAP
-449 ISSLLPVLTL
+449 LVLAVLQTL
-459 LSGFIAPVI
+459 APLIGPVI
-468 VGFMAFKA
+468 AGFMLFKT
-476 LAPIIE
+476 LAPAIE
-482 TLKGF
+482 MLKGF
-487 QTAFAAVNTVMMQ
+487 QGAFAAVNQVMKA
-500 NPILAVIA
+500 NPILAIIS
-508 AIALLAVGI
+508 AIALLVIGI

-538 VGAFTTAAQTIQGA
+538 VGAFTTAAQTVQGA
-552 WQAVCDFFGMIVS
+552 WQAVCDFFGTIVS

-673 DNAVSFIAGIPGK
+673 DNAVSFIADIPGK

>member
-1 MANTEVGSAYISIIP
+1 
-16 SLKGFSSKTF
+16 
-26 SGFQKAACASFAAIG
+26 
-41 ASAGAMVAQATKS
+41 
-54 FAQFEQLQGGAETI
+54 
-68 FESAADSII
+68 
-77 KNAQGAF
+77 
-84 DTAGISING
+84 
-93 YMDQINLF
+93 
-101 GMSLKQSLGGDVQKA
+101 
-116 AQLGDVAIHDMAD
+116 
-129 NTSVFGSNLRD
+129 
-140 VQNAYQGF
+140 
-148 AKQNYTML
+148 
-156 DNLRLGYGGTREE
+156 

-287 AIPALAGIISTFF
+287 AIPALAGVIATFF
-300 TSINWGEL
+300 TSINWTEL

-382 GAALGNSANDG
+382 SAALGNSASDG
-393 SAFQSFGQVIANV
+393 SAFESFGQVIANV

-414 NFAIPIITAMAADLI
+414 NFAIPVVTAGVTSLI
-429 NLGQVVLPIIIGAI
+429 GLGQAVLPIMSAMVPIVSSILQTLTPLAGIIGPAV
-443 NTIAPI
+443 A
-449 ISSLLPVLTL
+449 
-459 LSGFIAPVI
+459 
-468 VGFMAFKA
+468 GFMAFKA

-487 QTAFAAVNTVMMQ
+487 QDAFAAVNAVMKA
-500 NPILAVIA
+500 NPILAIIS
-508 AIALLAVGI
+508 AIALLVIGI

-552 WQAVCDFFGMIVS
+552 WQAVCDFFGTIVS

-585 GELVINIWNGV
+585 GELVINIWTGV

-629 SGIWNAVI
+629 SGIWDAVI

-673 DNAVSFIAGIPGK
+673 DNAVSFIADIPGK
-686 IVGFFAGMHIEFPKI
+686 IVDFFAGMHIEFPKI
-701 KLPHFAIKGS
+701 KLPHFSIKGT

-733 SSPSVIGV
+733 SSPSIIGV

-756 QFIDTPDKSADEQGY
+756 QFIDTPDKSADEQEY

>member
-1 MANTEVGSAYISIIP
+1 
-16 SLKGFSSKTF
+16 
-26 SGFQKAACASFAAIG
+26 
-41 ASAGAMVAQATKS
+41 
-54 FAQFEQLQGGAETI
+54 
-68 FESAADSII
+68 
-77 KNAQGAF
+77 
-84 DTAGISING
+84 
-93 YMDQINLF
+93 
-101 GMSLKQSLGGDVQKA
+101 
-116 AQLGDVAIHDMAD
+116 
-129 NTSVFGSNLRD
+129 
-140 VQNAYQGF
+140 
-148 AKQNYTML
+148 
-156 DNLRLGYGGTREE
+156 

-226 IDTMKAAWQNWLTA
+226 IDTMKAAWENWLTA

-247 IDGMTAKLMTS
+247 IDGMTAKLITS

-287 AIPALAGIISTFF
+287 AIPALAGVIATFF
-300 TSINWGEL
+300 TSINWSEL
-308 ASVVSN
+308 ASVVSS

-332 VAGKLIGLIQEQLK
+332 VAGKLIGLIQDQLK

-368 DTLKTTISQAFTSI
+368 DTLKTTISQAFTDI

-414 NFAIPIITAMAADLI
+414 NFAIPVVTAGVTSLI
-429 NLGQVVLPIIIGAI
+429 GLGQAVLPIMSAMVPIVSSILQTLTPLAGIIGPAV
-443 NTIAPI
+443 A
-449 ISSLLPVLTL
+449 
-459 LSGFIAPVI
+459 
-468 VGFMAFKA
+468 GFMAFKA
-476 LAPIIE
+476 IAPAIE
-482 TLKGF
+482 MLKGF
-487 QTAFAAVNTVMMQ
+487 QGAFAAVNQVMKA
-500 NPILAVIA
+500 NPILAIIS
-508 AIALLAVGI
+508 AIALLVIGI

-552 WQAVCDFFGMIVS
+552 WQAVCDFFGTIVG

-585 GELVINIWNGV
+585 GELVINIWTGV

-666 DTLRNIW
+666 DTLRSIW
-673 DNAVSFIAGIPGK
+673 DNAVSFIADIPGK

-701 KLPHFAIKGS
+701 KLPHFSIKGS

-733 SSPSVIGV
+733 SSPSIIGV
-741 GEAGTEAVLPIDKLN
+741 GEAGTEAVLPIDKLS
-756 QFIDTPDKSADEQGY
+756 QFIDTPDKSADDQGY

-776 KMIQLLELLLQK
+776 KMIQLLQLLLQK
-788 DNSVYLNSTKISGE
+788 DNSVYLNSTKLSGE

>member
-1 MANTEVGSAYISIIP
+1 
-16 SLKGFSSKTF
+16 
-26 SGFQKAACASFAAIG
+26 
-41 ASAGAMVAQATKS
+41 
-54 FAQFEQLQGGAETI
+54 
-68 FESAADSII
+68 
-77 KNAQGAF
+77 
-84 DTAGISING
+84 
-93 YMDQINLF
+93 
-101 GMSLKQSLGGDVQKA
+101 
-116 AQLGDVAIHDMAD
+116 
-129 NTSVFGSNLRD
+129 
-140 VQNAYQGF
+140 
-148 AKQNYTML
+148 
-156 DNLRLGYGGTREE
+156 

-226 IDTMKAAWQNWLTA
+226 IDTMKAAWENWLTA

-247 IDGMTAKLMTS
+247 IDGMTAKLITS

-287 AIPALAGIISTFF
+287 AIPALADIIATFF
-300 TSINWGEL
+300 TSINWSEL
-308 ASVVSN
+308 ASVVSS

-382 GAALGNSANDG
+382 SAALGNSASDG
-393 SAFQSFGQVIANV
+393 SAFESFGQVIANV

-414 NFAIPIITAMAADLI
+414 NFAIPVVTAGVTSLI
-429 NLGQVVLPIIIGAI
+429 GLGQAVLPIMSAIVPIVSSILQTLTPLAGIIGPAV
-443 NTIAPI
+443 A
-449 ISSLLPVLTL
+449 
-459 LSGFIAPVI
+459 
-468 VGFMAFKA
+468 GFMAFKA

-487 QTAFAAVNTVMMQ
+487 QGAFAAVNAVMKA
-500 NPILAVIA
+500 NPILAIIS
-508 AIALLAVGI
+508 AIALLVIGI
-517 KTLWDTNEGFRNAVI
+517 KTLWDTNEGFRSAVI

-538 VGAFTTAAQTIQGA
+538 VGAFTSAAQTIQGA
-552 WQAVCDFFGMIVS
+552 WQAVCDFFGTIVS

-585 GELVINIWNGV
+585 GELVINIWTGV

-629 SGIWNAVI
+629 SGIWNAVV
-637 SFFSGNPTAIIDF
+637 SFFSSNPTAIIDF

-673 DNAVSFIAGIPGK
+673 DNAVSFIADIPGK

-701 KLPHFAIKGS
+701 KLPHFSIKGS

-733 SSPSVIGV
+733 SSPSIIGV

-788 DNSVYLNSTKISGE
+788 DNSVYLNSTKLSGE

>member
-1 MANTEVGSAYISIIP
+1 MANTEVGSAYVSIIP

-41 ASAGAMVAQATKS
+41 TGASAMVAQATKS

-68 FESAADSII
+68 FADAADSII

-84 DTAGISING
+84 DTAGISINE
-93 YMDQINLF
+93 YMDQVNLF

-382 GAALGNSANDG
+382 SAALGNSASDG
-393 SAFQSFGQVIANV
+393 SAFESFGQVIANV

-414 NFAIPIITAMAADLI
+414 NFAIPVVTAGVTSLI
-429 NLGQVVLPIIIGAI
+429 GLGQAVLPIMSAMVPIVSSILQTLTPLAGIIGPAV
-443 NTIAPI
+443 A
-449 ISSLLPVLTL
+449 
-459 LSGFIAPVI
+459 
-468 VGFMAFKA
+468 GFMAFKA

-487 QTAFAAVNTVMMQ
+487 QGAFAAVNAVMKA
-500 NPILAVIA
+500 NPILAIIS
-508 AIALLAVGI
+508 AIALLVIGI
-517 KTLWDTNEGFRNAVI
+517 KTLWDTNEGFRSAVI

-538 VGAFTTAAQTIQGA
+538 VGAFTTAAQTVQGA
-552 WQAVCDFFGMIVS
+552 WQAVCDFFGTIVS

-673 DNAVSFIAGIPGK
+673 DNAVSFIADIPGK

-733 SSPSVIGV
+733 SSPSIIGV
-741 GEAGTEAVLPIDKLN
+741 GEAGTEAVLPIDKLS
-756 QFIDTPDKSADEQGY
+756 QFIDTPDKSADDQGY

-788 DNSVYLNSTKISGE
+788 DNSVYLNSTKLSGE

>member
-1 MANTEVGSAYISIIP
+1 
-16 SLKGFSSKTF
+16 
-26 SGFQKAACASFAAIG
+26 
-41 ASAGAMVAQATKS
+41 
-54 FAQFEQLQGGAETI
+54 
-68 FESAADSII
+68 
-77 KNAQGAF
+77 
-84 DTAGISING
+84 
-93 YMDQINLF
+93 
-101 GMSLKQSLGGDVQKA
+101 
-116 AQLGDVAIHDMAD
+116 
-129 NTSVFGSNLRD
+129 
-140 VQNAYQGF
+140 
-148 AKQNYTML
+148 
-156 DNLRLGYGGTREE
+156 

-226 IDTMKAAWQNWLTA
+226 IDTMKAAWENWLTA

-247 IDGMTAKLMTS
+247 IDGMTGKLITS

-287 AIPALAGIISTFF
+287 AIPALAGIIATFF
-300 TSINWGEL
+300 TSINWAEL
-308 ASVVSN
+308 ASVVSS

-320 SMGINAITSIPD
+320 SLGINAITSIPD
-332 VAGKLIGLIQEQLK
+332 VAGKLIGLIQDQLK

-368 DTLKTTISQAFTSI
+368 DTLKTTISQAFTDI
-382 GAALGNSANDG
+382 GAALGNTSSDG

-414 NFAIPIITAMAADLI
+414 NFAIPVVTAGVTSLI
-429 NLGQVVLPIIIGAI
+429 GLGQALLPMISGIVPIVTSILQTLTPLSGIIG
-443 NTIAPI
+443 
-449 ISSLLPVLTL
+449 
-459 LSGFIAPVI
+459 PVI
-468 VGFMAFKA
+468 AGFMAFKA
-476 LAPIIE
+476 IAPIIE

-487 QTAFAAVNTVMMQ
+487 QGAFAAVNAVMKA
-500 NPILAVIA
+500 NPILAIIS

-552 WQAVCDFFGMIVS
+552 WQAVCDFFGTIVS
-565 AISGFLSGA
+565 TISGFLSGA

-585 GELVINIWNGV
+585 GDLVINIWTGV
-596 ISFFAPVPAAII
+596 VSFFAPIPGAII
-608 GFFAGI
+608 ALFSGI
-614 GGGISGFFSQAWELI
+614 GSGISGFFSQAWELI
-629 SGIWNAVI
+629 SGIWSAVVG
-637 SFFSGNPTAIIDF
+637 FFAGNPTAIIDF
-650 FTSIPEGI
+650 FASIPEGI
-658 ASFFRSAA
+658 SGFFRNAA
-666 DTLRNIW
+666 DTLHNIW
-673 DNAVSFIAGIPGK
+673 DGVVSFIADIPGK

-701 KLPHFAIKGS
+701 KLPHFSIRGS
-711 FSLSPP
+711 FSLNPP
-717 SIPTLSVD
+717 SIPTLGVD

-756 QFIDTPDKSADEQGY
+756 QFIDTPDKNADEGGY

-788 DNSVYLNSTKISGE
+788 DSSVYLNSTKLSGE
-802 LAVGASALA
+802 LAGGASALA
-811 KARGAAL
+811 RARGAAL

>member
-1 MANTEVGSAYISIIP
+1 
-16 SLKGFSSKTF
+16 
-26 SGFQKAACASFAAIG
+26 
-41 ASAGAMVAQATKS
+41 
-54 FAQFEQLQGGAETI
+54 
-68 FESAADSII
+68 
-77 KNAQGAF
+77 
-84 DTAGISING
+84 
-93 YMDQINLF
+93 
-101 GMSLKQSLGGDVQKA
+101 
-116 AQLGDVAIHDMAD
+116 
-129 NTSVFGSNLRD
+129 
-140 VQNAYQGF
+140 
-148 AKQNYTML
+148 
-156 DNLRLGYGGTREE
+156 

-300 TSINWGEL
+300 TSINWAEL
-308 ASVVSN
+308 ASVVSS

-368 DTLKTTISQAFTSI
+368 DTLKTTISQAFTDIS
-382 GAALGNSANDG
+382 AALGNSANDG
-393 SAFQSFGQVIANV
+393 SAFESFGQVIANV

-414 NFAIPIITAMAADLI
+414 NFAIPVVTAGVTSLI
-429 NLGQVVLPIIIGAI
+429 GLGQAVLPIMSAMVPIVSSILQTLTPLAGIIGPAV
-443 NTIAPI
+443 AGF
-449 ISSLLPVLTL
+449 LT
-459 LSGFIAPVI
+459 
-468 VGFMAFKA
+468 FKA
-476 LAPIIE
+476 IAPIIE

-487 QTAFAAVNTVMMQ
+487 QGAFAAVNAVMKA
-500 NPILAVIA
+500 NPILAVIS
-508 AIALLAVGI
+508 AIALLVIGI

-538 VGAFTTAAQTIQGA
+538 VGAFTTAAQTVQGA
-552 WQAVCDFFGMIVS
+552 WQAVCDFFGTIVS
-565 AISGFLSGA
+565 TISGFLSGA

-673 DNAVSFIAGIPGK
+673 DNAVSFIADIPGK

>member
-1 MANTEVGSAYISIIP
+1 MANTEVGSAYVSIIP

-41 ASAGAMVAQATKS
+41 ASAGAMITQATKS

-68 FESAADSII
+68 FADAADSII

-84 DTAGISING
+84 DTAGISINE
-93 YMDQINLF
+93 YMDQVNLF

-174 QDANAYEKANGRAG
+174 QDANAYEKAQGRAG
-188 DLTIEKFGD
+188 NLTIEKFGD

-287 AIPALAGIISTFF
+287 AIPALASVIATFF
-300 TSINWGEL
+300 TSINWAEL

-414 NFAIPIITAMAADLI
+414 NFAIPVITAMVTSLI
-429 NLGQVVLPIIIGAI
+429 NLGQDVLPMIAGAI
-443 NTIAPI
+443 SAIAP
-449 ISSLLPVLTL
+449 LVLAVLQTL
-459 LSGFIAPVI
+459 APLIGPVI
-468 VGFMAFKA
+468 AGFMLFKT
-476 LAPIIE
+476 LAPAIE
-482 TLKGF
+482 MLKGF
-487 QTAFAAVNTVMMQ
+487 QGAFAAVNQVMKA
-500 NPILAVIA
+500 NPILAIIS
-508 AIALLAVGI
+508 AIALLVIGI

-552 WQAVCDFFGMIVS
+552 WQAVCDFFGTIVG

-585 GELVINIWNGV
+585 GELVINIWTGV

-673 DNAVSFIAGIPGK
+673 DNAVSFIADIPGK

-701 KLPHFAIKGS
+701 KLPHFSIKGT

-733 SSPSVIGV
+733 SSPSIIGV

-756 QFIDTPDKSADEQGY
+756 QFIDTPDKSADEQEY

>member
-1 MANTEVGSAYISIIP
+1 
-16 SLKGFSSKTF
+16 
-26 SGFQKAACASFAAIG
+26 
-41 ASAGAMVAQATKS
+41 
-54 FAQFEQLQGGAETI
+54 
-68 FESAADSII
+68 
-77 KNAQGAF
+77 
-84 DTAGISING
+84 
-93 YMDQINLF
+93 
-101 GMSLKQSLGGDVQKA
+101 
-116 AQLGDVAIHDMAD
+116 
-129 NTSVFGSNLRD
+129 
-140 VQNAYQGF
+140 
-148 AKQNYTML
+148 
-156 DNLRLGYGGTREE
+156 

-247 IDGMTAKLMTS
+247 IDGMTAKLITS

-287 AIPALAGIISTFF
+287 AIPALADIIATFF
-300 TSINWGEL
+300 TSINWTEL

-382 GAALGNSANDG
+382 SAALGNSASDG
-393 SAFQSFGQVIANV
+393 SAFESFGQVIANV

-414 NFAIPIITAMAADLI
+414 NFAIPVVTAGVTSLI
-429 NLGQVVLPIIIGAI
+429 GLGQAVLPIMSAMV
-443 NTIAPI
+443 PI
-449 ISSLLPVLTL
+449 VSSILQTLTPL
-459 LSGFIAPVI
+459 AGFIAPVI
-468 VGFMAFKA
+468 AGIMAFKA

-482 TLKGF
+482 MLKGF
-487 QTAFAAVNTVMMQ
+487 QAAFAAVNAVMMA
-500 NPILAVIA
+500 NPIVAVIA

-552 WQAVCDFFGMIVS
+552 WQAVCDFFGTIVS

-585 GELVINIWNGV
+585 GELVINIWTGV

-629 SGIWNAVI
+629 SGIWNAVV
-637 SFFSGNPTAIIDF
+637 SFFSSNPTAIIDF
-650 FTSIPEGI
+650 FASIPEGI
-658 ASFFRSAA
+658 ASFFRSAG
-666 DTLRNIW
+666 DTLRNIFN
-673 DNAVSFIAGIPGK
+673 DVVSFVADIPGK

-701 KLPHFAIKGS
+701 KLPHFSIKGS
-711 FSLSPP
+711 FSLNPP
-717 SIPTLSVD
+717 SIPTLGVD

-733 SSPSVIGV
+733 NSPSVIGV

-756 QFIDTPDKSADEQGY
+756 QFIDTPDKNADEQGY
-771 GDKLD
+771 SDKLD

-788 DNSVYLNSTKISGE
+788 DNSVYLNSTKLSGE

>member
-1 MANTEVGSAYISIIP
+1 
-16 SLKGFSSKTF
+16 
-26 SGFQKAACASFAAIG
+26 
-41 ASAGAMVAQATKS
+41 
-54 FAQFEQLQGGAETI
+54 
-68 FESAADSII
+68 
-77 KNAQGAF
+77 
-84 DTAGISING
+84 
-93 YMDQINLF
+93 
-101 GMSLKQSLGGDVQKA
+101 
-116 AQLGDVAIHDMAD
+116 
-129 NTSVFGSNLRD
+129 
-140 VQNAYQGF
+140 
-148 AKQNYTML
+148 
-156 DNLRLGYGGTREE
+156 

-226 IDTMKAAWQNWLTA
+226 IDTMKAAWENWLTA

-247 IDGMTAKLMTS
+247 IDGMTAKLITS

-287 AIPALAGIISTFF
+287 AIPALAGVIATFC
-300 TSINWGEL
+300 TSINWAEL

-382 GAALGNSANDG
+382 SAAFGNTSSDG

-414 NFAIPIITAMAADLI
+414 NFAIPVVAAGVTSLI
-429 NLGQVVLPIIIGAI
+429 GLGQAVLPIMSAMVPIVSSILQTLTPLAGIIGPAV
-443 NTIAPI
+443 A
-449 ISSLLPVLTL
+449 
-459 LSGFIAPVI
+459 
-468 VGFMAFKA
+468 GFMAFKA

-487 QTAFAAVNTVMMQ
+487 QGAFAAVNAVMKA
-500 NPILAVIA
+500 NPILAIIS
-508 AIALLAVGI
+508 AIALLVIGI

-552 WQAVCDFFGMIVS
+552 WQAVCDFFGTIVG

-585 GELVINIWNGV
+585 GELVINIWTGV

-673 DNAVSFIAGIPGK
+673 DNAVSFIADIPGK

>member
-1 MANTEVGSAYISIIP
+1 MANTEVGSAYVSIIP
-16 SLKGFSSKTF
+16 SLKGFNSKTF

-41 ASAGAMVAQATKS
+41 AGASAMVAQATKS

-84 DTAGISING
+84 DTAGISINE
-93 YMDQINLF
+93 YMDQVNLF

-226 IDTMKAAWQNWLTA
+226 IDTMKAAWENWLTA

-247 IDGMTAKLMTS
+247 IDGMTAKLITS

-287 AIPALAGIISTFF
+287 AIPALADIIAAFF
-300 TSINWGEL
+300 TSINWSEL
-308 ASVVSN
+308 ASVVSS
-314 GIGQAI
+314 GIGQTI

-382 GAALGNSANDG
+382 SAALGNSASDG
-393 SAFQSFGQVIANV
+393 SAFESFGQVIANV

-414 NFAIPIITAMAADLI
+414 NFAIPVVTAGVTSLI
-429 NLGQVVLPIIIGAI
+429 GLGQAVLPIMSAMVPIVSSILQTLTPLAGIIGPAV
-443 NTIAPI
+443 A
-449 ISSLLPVLTL
+449 
-459 LSGFIAPVI
+459 
-468 VGFMAFKA
+468 GFMAFKA

-487 QTAFAAVNTVMMQ
+487 QGAFAAVNAVMKA
-500 NPILAVIA
+500 NPILAIIS
-508 AIALLAVGI
+508 AIALLVIGI

-552 WQAVCDFFGMIVS
+552 WQAVCDFFGTIVS

-585 GELVINIWNGV
+585 GELVINIWTGV

-629 SGIWNAVI
+629 SGIWDAVI

-673 DNAVSFIAGIPGK
+673 DNAVSFIADIPGK

-733 SSPSVIGV
+733 SSPSIIGV
-741 GEAGTEAVLPIDKLN
+741 GEAGTEAVLPIDKLS
-756 QFIDTPDKSADEQGY
+756 QFIDTPDKSADDQGY

-788 DNSVYLNSTKISGE
+788 DNSVYLNSTKLSGE

>member
-1 MANTEVGSAYISIIP
+1 
-16 SLKGFSSKTF
+16 
-26 SGFQKAACASFAAIG
+26 
-41 ASAGAMVAQATKS
+41 
-54 FAQFEQLQGGAETI
+54 
-68 FESAADSII
+68 
-77 KNAQGAF
+77 
-84 DTAGISING
+84 
-93 YMDQINLF
+93 
-101 GMSLKQSLGGDVQKA
+101 
-116 AQLGDVAIHDMAD
+116 
-129 NTSVFGSNLRD
+129 
-140 VQNAYQGF
+140 
-148 AKQNYTML
+148 
-156 DNLRLGYGGTREE
+156 

-226 IDTMKAAWQNWLTA
+226 IDTMKAAWENWLTA

-247 IDGMTAKLMTS
+247 IDGMTAKLITS

-287 AIPALAGIISTFF
+287 AIPALADIIATFF
-300 TSINWGEL
+300 TSINWSEL
-308 ASVVSN
+308 ASVVSS

-382 GAALGNSANDG
+382 SAALGNSASDG
-393 SAFQSFGQVIANV
+393 SAFESFGQVIANV

-414 NFAIPIITAMAADLI
+414 NFAIPVVTAGVTSLI
-429 NLGQVVLPIIIGAI
+429 GLGQAVLPIMSAMVPIVSSILQTLTPLAGIIGPAV
-443 NTIAPI
+443 A
-449 ISSLLPVLTL
+449 
-459 LSGFIAPVI
+459 
-468 VGFMAFKA
+468 GFMAFKA

-487 QTAFAAVNTVMMQ
+487 QGAFAAVNAVMKA
-500 NPILAVIA
+500 NPILAIIS
-508 AIALLAVGI
+508 AIALLVIGI
-517 KTLWDTNEGFRNAVI
+517 KTLWDTNEGFRSAVI

-538 VGAFTTAAQTIQGA
+538 VGAFTTAAQTVQGA
-552 WQAVCDFFGMIVS
+552 WQAVCDFFGTIVS

-673 DNAVSFIAGIPGK
+673 DNAVSFIADIPGK

-733 SSPSVIGV
+733 SSPSIIGV

-776 KMIQLLELLLQK
+776 KMIQLLQLLLQK
-788 DNSVYLNSTKISGE
+788 DNSVYLNSTKLSGE
-802 LAVGASALA
+802 LAIGASALA